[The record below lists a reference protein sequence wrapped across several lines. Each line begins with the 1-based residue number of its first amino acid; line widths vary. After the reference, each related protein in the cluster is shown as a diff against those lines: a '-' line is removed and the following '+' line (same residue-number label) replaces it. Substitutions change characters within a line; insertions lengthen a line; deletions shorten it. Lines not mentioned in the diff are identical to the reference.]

1 MDLELHKKAQEKLH
15 GEEERIKQ
23 AMEWIEKVSG
33 MQRVGEFPDCL
44 KSGKMLCALANA
56 LRPGMSS
63 LSSYSWCLR
72 FHSGII
78 PHVNER
84 PIPLQE
90 RVSCCIGCVRVLL
103 CCGVL
108 CCGCYVLCNCA

>member
-78 PHVNER
+78 PHVNAASTLAPNYKTSTR
-84 PIPLQE
+84 TNMILMIPGY
-90 RVSCCIGCVRVLL
+90 S
-103 CCGVL
+103 
-108 CCGCYVLCNCA
+108 